1 MWLWLM
7 MIQVLGLCHFV
18 LNQRLYLKWKVK
30 VGSDL
35 SFSLWM
41 FYGNKLSLSSTM
53 GKELDL
59 LPEKP
64 KSLVTLP
71 QSGVNPKCLPLSV
84 FQQFCSFVTKIR
96 TSMLPNK
103 FYRGAIFVN
112 SLHFCCITFYQ
123 SFSLIHHGIISFQRL
138 VMLLTKCDQEKYI
151 YVA

>member
-1 MWLWLM
+1 M
-7 MIQVLGLCHFV
+7 V
-18 LNQRLYLKWKVK
+18 
-30 VGSDL
+30 
-35 SFSLWM
+35 
-41 FYGNKLSLSSTM
+41 
-53 GKELDL
+53 
-59 LPEKP
+59 P
-64 KSLVTLP
+64 TLP

-103 FYRGAIFVN
+103 FYKGAIFVN

-151 YVA
+151 SVA

>member
-1 MWLWLM
+1 M
-7 MIQVLGLCHFV
+7 
-18 LNQRLYLKWKVK
+18 K
-30 VGSDL
+30 S
-35 SFSLWM
+35 SFS
-41 FYGNKLSLSSTM
+41 SLFAVSKIIGFLGKISQIHSSEHNSQKFRFFARIFVIT
-53 GKELDL
+53 
-59 LPEKP
+59 
-64 KSLVTLP
+64 SRTLP

-103 FYRGAIFVN
+103 FYKGAIFVN

-138 VMLLTKCDQEKYI
+138 VMFLTKCDQEKYI